1 MEEEN
6 GTKKLNSTI
15 LAASFLMI
23 RFDLVR
29 KLAKLVGLL
38 ILIQIILLPSTAA
51 TGTAAPT
58 AVTHLHL
65 KIRLITV
72 VVTTTTPTTAI
83 EIFFMNGP
91 SQPLLLRLQLLLLL
105 LMLQLELL
113 MQLLTFLK
121 KIKYLHVLIHL
132 CYVIAVKAVVVQF
145 KMQLSFH
152 TTKIMSR

>member
-38 ILIQIILLPSTAA
+38 ILIQIILLPSTVA
-51 TGTAAPT
+51 TGTAATT

-65 KIRLITV
+65 QIRLITV
-72 VVTTTTPTTAI
+72 VVTTTTTTTAIAI

-91 SQPLLLRLQLLLLL
+91 SQPLLLRLLLLLL
-105 LMLQLELL
+105 LLRTTTTTTTRRKRKNTILVMMRQSNKGCIKIITALILLQE
-113 MQLLTFLK
+113 
-121 KIKYLHVLIHL
+121 
-132 CYVIAVKAVVVQF
+132 
-145 KMQLSFH
+145 
-152 TTKIMSR
+152 